1 MLEGNKIMVFS
12 NFNSSCPFGNR
23 DEFREDCKGKEGS
36 IKPLPMYKKAGQ

>member
-12 NFNSSCPFGNR
+12 NFNSSSPFGNR